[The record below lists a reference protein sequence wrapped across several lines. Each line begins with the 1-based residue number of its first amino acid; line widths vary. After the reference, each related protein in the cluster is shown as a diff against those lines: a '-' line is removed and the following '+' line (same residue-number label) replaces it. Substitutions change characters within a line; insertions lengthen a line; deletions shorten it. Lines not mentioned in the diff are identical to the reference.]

1 MSIVLF
7 SDSSSTQGS
16 KMCNYKLLNAGEKTV
31 TASHCNCTDLIK
43 RHLIPLK
50 EEENIQFLR
59 KKRSRFPVMKHSS
72 VLMWKMPAVRTQ
84 QIWVSLLRSREEFSV
99 WCLFWWLPSWRESLT
114 WRIHFFNEPV
124 NQWTLPDSNL
134 VLSSVPCFV
143 SPRLSAHFLQLSILF
158 LSSVLLCEL
167 ASFY

>member
-1 MSIVLF
+1 
-7 SDSSSTQGS
+7 
-16 KMCNYKLLNAGEKTV
+16 MCNYKLLNAGEKTV
-31 TASHCNCTDLIK
+31 TASHCNCTDLIR

-59 KKRSRFPVMKHSS
+59 KRRSRFPVMKHSS

-99 WCLFWWLPSWRESLT
+99 WCLFWWLPAWCESLT
-114 WRIHFFNEPV
+114 CRIHFFNEPV